1 MATTRV
7 AIVTGGNRG
16 LGFET
21 CRQLAKAGL
30 TVVLTCRDQIKGE
43 EAIAQLLEEKLS
55 VAFYQLDVARHESV
69 RKLALTVRKDYGRLD
84 VLVNNAGVQ
93 LDRRKDGTSTMSIM
107 ETSVDLVKATMET
120 NLYGALMLCQEL
132 IPIMKD
138 HKYGRIVNVSSG
150 LGQLSEMGAG
160 YSGYRMSKV
169 ALNALTCMVADEFKA
184 NNILV
189 NAACPGWVKTDM
201 GGPNAPRSVEEGV
214 DTIVWLAQLPD
225 GGPTGC
231 FYRDR
236 KRIPW

>member
-7 AIVTGGNRG
+7 AVVTGGNRG

-30 TVVLTCRDQIKGE
+30 NVVLTCRDRLKGE
-43 EAIAQLLEEKLS
+43 EAIAQLLEERLS
-55 VAFYQLDVARHESV
+55 VAFHQLDVSSHESV
-69 RKLALTVRKDYGRLD
+69 RQLAIDVRKDYGRLD
-84 VLVNNAGVQ
+84 VLVNNAGVA
-93 LDRRKDGTSTMSIM
+93 LDKRSDGTSTMSIM
-107 ETSVDLVKATMET
+107 ETPVERVKQTMDT

-132 IPIMKD
+132 IPIMKE

-150 LGQLSEMGAG
+150 LGQLTEMGNG
-160 YSGYRMSKV
+160 YGGYRMSKV
-169 ALNALTCMVADEFKA
+169 ALNALTRMVAEEFKA

-189 NAACPGWVKTDM
+189 NSVCPGWVKTDM

-225 GGPTGC
+225 NGPTGS

-236 KRIPW
+236 KKISW